1 MPYNY
6 RQLDNHASATPKS
19 GTSTS
24 KYPSTKRPASH
35 QRQIAVNKA
44 IDKKALELGGIQG
57 KIGITRNYAKKS
69 GESEFEWMKRGVMD
83 SGVGGVINIGKGI
96 GKGLSKIQNKAG
108 KKKK

>member
-6 RQLDNHASATPKS
+6 RQLDSHASATPKS

-35 QRQIAVNKA
+35 QRQIAVNKD
-44 IDKKALELGGIQG
+44 IDKKGK
-57 KIGITRNYAKKS
+57 KIGNISPKIIERAYPKFPK
-69 GESEFEWMKRGVMD
+69 ESEFDYIKRGFMD
-83 SGVGGVINIGKGI
+83 GGVRDVINIGKGI

>member
-19 GTSTS
+19 GTNTS

-35 QRQIAVNKA
+35 QRQTAVNKA
-44 IDKKALELGGIQG
+44 IDKKAKELGGIQG
-57 KIGITRNYAKKS
+57 KMGITRSYAKKS
-69 GESEFEWMKRGVMD
+69 SESEFEWMKRGFND
-83 SGVGGVINIGKGI
+83 SFGDVINIGKSI
-96 GKGLSKIQNKAG
+96 GKGLGKIQNKAG

>member
-24 KYPSTKRPASH
+24 KYPSTKRPVSH
-35 QRQIAVNKA
+35 QRQIAINKN
-44 IDKKALELGGIQG
+44 IDKKGKKIG
-57 KIGITRNYAKKS
+57 KISPKIIERAYPKFPK
-69 GESEFEWMKRGVMD
+69 ESEFSYLKRGLMD
-83 SGVGGVINIGKGI
+83 SGVKDVINIGKSI
-96 GKGLSKIQNKAG
+96 GKGLSKIQNKAN